1 MAIQTVLSENLSRST
16 ISHSIR
22 YWSQGGSHRYLL
34 YLKISCSTLALAE
47 KLFYENRFTRIRI
60 YPALRSWSAL
70 LAYHSLII
78 NTKINQWPYS
88 YGAAAKR
95 PSFENATDAD
105 DGYLLKAEE
114 AFDDFHR
121 LSHDTWYLNILGL
134 DSLQFGANK
143 RDINISGGPERFGL
157 ISKDSTEEA
166 GSDAVP
172 VR

>member
-1 MAIQTVLSENLSRST
+1 MHTGT
-16 ISHSIR
+16 C
-22 YWSQGGSHRYLL
+22 
-34 YLKISCSTLALAE
+34 LKISVWKSIYQDPNLPGAKEL
-47 KLFYENRFTRIRI
+47 KRSSRII
-60 YPALRSWSAL
+60 
-70 LAYHSLII
+70 HSLII

-157 ISKDSTEEA
+157 ISKDSTEAA
-166 GSDAVP
+166 GADAVP
-172 VR
+172 VQ